1 MIKDYFQIRPRYD
14 EVDQMGY
21 VYHANHV
28 SYCHQARTELL
39 RKFKINDNELEVKG
53 LMLPVISFNIKYKTP
68 AKYDE
73 LLTIKTVLKGMPKV
87 RMTFSFEIRNEQQQ
101 LVSHGDSEVVFVD
114 KETRKPMMAPDFVL
128 EALDGVSVLETVPEP
143 NVN

>member
-1 MIKDYFQIRPRYD
+1 MITDKFQLRPRYN

-39 RKFKINDNELEVKG
+39 RKFG
-53 LMLPVISFNIKYKTP
+53 LHDEEIEKRGFMLPVISFNIKYKTA

-73 LLTIKTVLKGMPKV
+73 LLTITTTINKMPKV
-87 RMTFSFEIRNEQQQ
+87 RCYFEFEIKNEAGKI
-101 LVSHGDSEVVFVD
+101 VSKGNSEVVFVD
-114 KETRKPMMAPDFVL
+114 KETRKPMLAPMFVT
-128 EALDGVSVLETVPEP
+128 EALSKAFELELIGE
-143 NVN
+143 